1 MKCAVIGAGSWGTA
15 LAQCL
20 ADNGNETLLYA
31 RSAETVRSINE
42 SHINGRYF
50 PNVVLNKTVKA
61 TDDVEAAAKG
71 ADAVVLAV
79 PSKSIDDA
87 LAVLKPYLSS
97 ETYVI
102 NAAKGFDWQT
112 NRPLTETIE
121 ESLGEG
127 FRDRIVS
134 LLGPSHAEEVVLRQI
149 TTICSVAKCES
160 AARAVQRLF
169 SNGYFRLYVLLD
181 VIGAEYS
188 AAMKNAIA
196 IASGIAVGCGYGDNA
211 KAALVTRGLREI
223 VRYGLEKGG
232 KKDTF
237 FGLAGVGDLIVTCF
251 SPHSRNYQAGLKI
264 GAYDDAARFLAEND
278 KTVEG
283 INACKVIYEDTRA
296 LGLDMPIIEELYKV
310 LFLGEKPSAGIAI
323 LMNRPLK
330 KEELVSEIRA

>member
-20 ADNGNETLLYA
+20 CDNGHETLIYA
-31 RSAETVRSINE
+31 RNAETVSEINRE
-42 SHINGRYF
+42 HINKRYF
-50 PNVVLNKTVKA
+50 PEVVLPKA
-61 TDDVEAAAKG
+61 LYATSDASEAISG
-71 ADAVVLAV
+71 AGAVAFAV

-87 LAVLKPYLSS
+87 ITLAKPYLSK
-97 ETYVI
+97 EAYVI

-112 NRPLTETIE
+112 NRPLTETFE
-121 ESLGEG
+121 GYLGMG

-134 LLGPSHAEEVVLRQI
+134 LLGPSHAEEVILRKI
-149 TTICSVAKCES
+149 TTICSVSRSEK
-160 AARAVQRLF
+160 AAREVQHLF
-169 SNGYFRLYVLLD
+169 SNGYFRLYVLSD
-181 VIGAEYS
+181 VVGAEYS
-188 AAMKNAIA
+188 AAMKNVIA

-232 KKDTF
+232 KRDTF

-264 GAYDDAARFLAEND
+264 GEYNDAARFLRENE

-283 INACKVIYEDTRA
+283 INACRVICEDVRK
-296 LGLDMPIIEELYKV
+296 LGLEMPIIEELYKV
-310 LFLGEKPSAGIAI
+310 LFTGEKPSDGIEI

-330 KEELVSEIRA
+330 KEELPES